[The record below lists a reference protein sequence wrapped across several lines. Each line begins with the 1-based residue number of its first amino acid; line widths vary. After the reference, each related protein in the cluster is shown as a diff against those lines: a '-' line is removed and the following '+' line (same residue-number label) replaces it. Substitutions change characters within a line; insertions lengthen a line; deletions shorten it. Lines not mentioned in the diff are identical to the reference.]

1 MHIGS
6 SPPISTQR
14 SRSIQ
19 DVVGRPRFPGLLR
32 RSAFEFARG
41 RPCAEVEAGLRP
53 LGASPPARRG
63 VPCPI
68 PYPYRY
74 PWPRCTRQ
82 RQAQPRFLSREQLT
96 IYQVG
101 SYQAVEVE
109 AHGT

>member
-1 MHIGS
+1 MGPTRESGGDKQKDPPSAIGHGLGGG
-6 SPPISTQR
+6 PI
-14 SRSIQ
+14 
-19 DVVGRPRFPGLLR
+19 VALALP
-32 RSAFEFARG
+32 FEFARG

-63 VPCPI
+63 VPCPKH
-68 PYPYRY
+68 YPYRY
-74 PWPRCTRQ
+74 PWPRRTRQ
-82 RQAQPRFLSREQLT
+82 RQAQPHFLSREQLT